1 MISLRLLNLL
11 LVAVLTGAS
20 LLSCGGKKDTK
31 TVEAVEADSLIE
43 AAHKNHEYQR
53 LLELADELQQS
64 DRITDVQADYWRGYS
79 YSRQR
84 MMRLAEK
91 YWKQAVS
98 AEIRNDEEL
107 TYYAKSA
114 NRLSASLLLKGEY
127 EATMEV
133 AVPAIETMTKAN
145 YQNNSD
151 YAYLLTTIGCCQL
164 KFGSLAE
171 ATHNFQQAYVM
182 FGNVLRDNPSREN
195 FTTAIVGVIT
205 ITENYLQ
212 QKCFQ
217 EAYDW
222 TLKFRDLLNYYQN
235 RPNPDAA
242 FLDKQLTRLNIYHAS
257 ALEGLGNHS
266 DAKQTYSEALKSNY
280 IQTNEGKLEA
290 INYLMSAGRWDE
302 AADNF
307 EVLDKQFQQYD
318 ISDYSMDII
327 QHYLLPKFRANVGAR
342 RDEAAN
348 AVGRSICNRLD
359 SAIILM
365 QKDAA
370 MELAILYNTQQKEKE
385 ITEQK
390 AKMAFQH
397 YLATVITLVL
407 VLLCFVLIIYF
418 RHQAAMRLEKAYG
431 KLEIANERTMES
443 SRMKTSFIRQMS
455 HEIRTP
461 LNILSGFTQII
472 TTPGME
478 LTEETRKDINEKIIE
493 NTNRITELVN
503 KMLELSDVSSKT
515 VIERTDMLKATQIAL
530 EAVSTASADKRCHI
544 PIDLQLADGIDE
556 VSLQTNGQV
565 ATRAL
570 CLLLDNAERFTKE
583 GSVTLRVDRKHDM
596 VQYIVEDTGIGIPA
610 GEAEHVFQ
618 EFVQLNEYEEGT
630 GIGLTVARSIC
641 RRLGGNVVLDTSYT
655 SGARFVMTLPVKA

>member
-1 MISLRLLNLL
+1 
-11 LVAVLTGAS
+11 
-20 LLSCGGKKDTK
+20 
-31 TVEAVEADSLIE
+31 
-43 AAHKNHEYQR
+43 
-53 LLELADELQQS
+53 
-64 DRITDVQADYWRGYS
+64 
-79 YSRQR
+79 
-84 MMRLAEK
+84 
-91 YWKQAVS
+91 
-98 AEIRNDEEL
+98 
-107 TYYAKSA
+107 
-114 NRLSASLLLKGEY
+114 
-127 EATMEV
+127 
-133 AVPAIETMTKAN
+133 MTKAN

-235 RPNPDAA
+235 RPNPAAA

-359 SAIILM
+359 SAIVLM
-365 QKDAA
+365 QHDAA
-370 MELAILYNTQQKEKE
+370 MELAIIYNTQQKEKE
-385 ITEQK
+385 LVKQQ
-390 AKMAFQH
+390 ANMVRQR
-397 YLATVITLVL
+397 YLATVVTLVL
-407 VLLCFVLIIYF
+407 VVFCFVLIIYF

-641 RRLGGNVVLDTSYT
+641 RRLGGDVVLDTSYT
-655 SGARFVMTLPVKA
+655 AGARFVMTLPVEA